1 MLIYT
6 TNMENENTSPIKN
19 PSNLFKNIK
28 IDSSKIKFIL
38 AAVALLFLLV
48 MTLIPDRSRIS
59 EPPST
64 FRVKEGST
72 SPVDID
78 IEQNNDKINI
88 GNLPQQILS
97 SNLLL
102 LTQDGTL
109 SYSNPMSKTETKL
122 LEGVETFDASND
134 KKRIIYL
141 KKCPPEANVNT
152 CDKNTYVYNMD
163 TKESNTIETGLER
176 PRAVTFSPDDNY
188 IVVETG
194 TGGVGFSAV
203 FPSGGGDAV
212 CKFPGKPT
220 WFSNLEALITYFD
233 GNVAPRP
240 GEIMEGTGI
249 RKINI
254 QTCATEDLIKPTD
267 LEDYR
272 ILEMQGTNLIV
283 TKTSVANA
291 SDWSNFGSK
300 ATRKETYEKYNIQ
313 TREIQPYPEYKTQ
326 LDSDISKMESLF
338 KDTKNFSKIVIGD
351 KDVVSGWE
359 MVNVQKRGGMYN
371 RDVYIV
377 GPDGTSI
384 FIGKNVKAKWF

>member
-19 PSNLFKNIK
+19 PSNFLKNIK
-28 IDSSKIKFIL
+28 IDSSKLKFIL
-38 AAVALLFLLV
+38 GAVALLFLLV
-48 MTLIPDRSRIS
+48 MTLIPDRPRIS

-64 FRVKEGST
+64 FTVKEGST
-72 SPVDID
+72 SPVDVEIG
-78 IEQNNDKINI
+78 QNNDKINI
-88 GNLPQQILS
+88 DDLPQQILS

-134 KKRIIYL
+134 KKKIIYL
-141 KKCPPEANVNT
+141 KKCPLDANVST
-152 CDKNTYVYNMD
+152 CDKNTYIYNME
-163 TKESNTIETGLER
+163 TKESKTIETGLEI

-188 IVVETG
+188 IIVETG
-194 TGGVGFSAV
+194 TSGVGFNAV
-203 FPSGGGDAV
+203 FPSDGGNAI
-212 CKFPGKPT
+212 CKFSGKPI
-220 WFSNLEALITYFD
+220 WFSNLESFITYFD
-233 GNVAPRP
+233 KNVAPRP
-240 GEIMEGTGI
+240 GEVMEGAGV

-254 QTCATEDLIKPTD
+254 QTCVTEDLIKPTD
-267 LEDYR
+267 LEDYH
-272 ILEMQGTNLIV
+272 IVELQGTNLII
-283 TKTSVANA
+283 TKTSVATA
-291 SDWSNFGSK
+291 GDWSNFGST

-313 TREIQPYPEYKTQ
+313 TGELQPYPEYKTQ
-326 LDSDISKMESLF
+326 LDNKISKMESLF
-338 KDTKNFSKIVIGD
+338 KDTKNFSRVSIGD

-359 MVNVQKRGGMYN
+359 MVNVQKKGNMYN

-384 FIGKNVKAKWF
+384 FIGKNVIAKWF